1 MCPYRSWCG
10 VALLLW
16 PIGALC
22 AQETTKAGDDVP
34 PPDGAA
40 PKSVEQSPRPS
51 PRRIVVQTEET
62 NSADDS
68 EKASKPSEESASDAR
83 EDEIHF
89 TREIP
94 EDLGE
99 ALSLALGHNPL
110 LLVAEAKVREVQA
123 EYDQVSLSLVHDVTV
138 AFREYA
144 HEKKTLETL
153 NKSGRDV
160 VPARQIREG
169 QEKLERAKAR
179 LNYMLGIDTRPEGRW
194 KRLLL
199 TAKPTGTK
207 LVLRGELHSPSAE
220 IDMTEERRSPVA
232 QPRDAGEL
240 TISRELQAA
249 LNTTTDFDF
258 TEQPLS
264 EVLAY
269 LGERNDLQFLKKGN
283 LDIPVTANLKGV
295 TVQAALQAL
304 ADLTQTS
311 FVFRDYGILVVQH
324 PSEAETYRDS
334 NAPMIGP
341 AFLGRQPSGKPP
353 RHDGGKRE

>member
-1 MCPYRSWCG
+1 MCHYLSWCA
-10 VALLLW
+10 VALILW
-16 PIGALC
+16 PLGALC
-22 AQETTKAGDDVP
+22 AQETKKAGDDASP
-34 PPDGAA
+34 PGAA
-40 PKSVEQSPRPS
+40 VPKSAERQSTFAPRQPVVERD
-51 PRRIVVQTEET
+51 ET
-62 NSADDS
+62 KSGDDS
-68 EKASKPSEESASDAR
+68 KKASKPSEEDASDAR
-83 EDEIHF
+83 EDETHF

-94 EDLGE
+94 EDLGD

-110 LLVAEAKVREVQA
+110 LLVAEAKVREAQA
-123 EYDQVSLSLVHDVTV
+123 EYDQVSLSVVHDVTV

-153 NKSGRDV
+153 NKSGRGV

-169 QEKLERAKAR
+169 QENLERAKAR

-207 LVLRGELHSPSAE
+207 LVHRGALHSPSAE

-232 QPRDAGEL
+232 EPRDAGEQA
-240 TISRELQAA
+240 ISPELQKA
-249 LNTTTDFDF
+249 LQDKTDFDF
-258 TEQPLS
+258 SDQPLS
-264 EVLAY
+264 DVLDY
-269 LGERNDLQFLKKGN
+269 LGERNGIQFLKKDN
-283 LDIPVTANLKGV
+283 LDMPVTARLKGV
-295 TVQAALQAL
+295 TVEAALQAL

-341 AFLGRQPSGKPP
+341 AFLGRQSSGKPP
-353 RHDGGKRE
+353 HRDGAARQ

>member
-1 MCPYRSWCG
+1 MCEYRWLLCA
-10 VALLLW
+10 ALLLW
-16 PIGALC
+16 PFGALC
-22 AQETTKAGDDVP
+22 AQETKKADDDASP
-34 PPDGAA
+34 SGSAA
-40 PKSVEQSPRPS
+40 PKSVERQSPFA
-51 PRRIVVQTEET
+51 PRQPVLERDET
-62 NSADDS
+62 KSADGS
-68 EKASKPSEESASDAR
+68 KKASQPSEEGASDAR

-94 EDLGE
+94 DDLGE
-99 ALSLALGHNPL
+99 ALSLALGHNPQ

-123 EYDQVSLSLVHDVTV
+123 EYDQVSLSVVHEVTV

-144 HEKKTLETL
+144 HEKKTLETI

-169 QEKLERAKAR
+169 RENLERAKAR

-194 KRLLL
+194 TKVQLRLL
-199 TAKPTGTK
+199 AEPAP
-207 LVLRGELHSPSAE
+207 VQVAVRGAL
-220 IDMTEERRSPVA
+220 RSPVA

-240 TISRELQAA
+240 TISPELQAV
-249 LNTTTDFDF
+249 LNNMTDFDF

-264 EVLAY
+264 DVLDY
-269 LGERNDLQFLKKGN
+269 LGERNHLQFLKKGN
-283 LDIPVTANLKGV
+283 LDMPVTALLKQV

-324 PSEAETYRDS
+324 PSEAEIYRDS
-334 NAPMIGP
+334 NAAMIGP
-341 AFLGRQPSGKPP
+341 AFLGRQPSGKTPQ
-353 RHDGGKRE
+353 RDGGVRP

>member
-1 MCPYRSWCG
+1 MCQCRSWCC

-16 PIGALC
+16 PLGALC
-22 AQETTKAGDDVP
+22 AQETKKSGDDVP
-34 PPDGAA
+34 SPDAAA
-40 PKSVEQSPRPS
+40 PKSVERSPRPS
-51 PRRIVVQTEET
+51 PIRVVVQAEET
-62 NSADDS
+62 KSGDDA
-68 EKASKPSEESASDAR
+68 KNASKPSEESASDAG

-99 ALSLALGHNPL
+99 ALSLALSHNPL
-110 LLVAEAKVREVQA
+110 LLVAEAKVREAQA
-123 EYDQVSLSLVHDVTV
+123 EYDQVSLSVVHDVTV

-144 HEKKTLETL
+144 HEKKTLETI

-169 QEKLERAKAR
+169 QENLERAKAR

-207 LVLRGELHSPSAE
+207 LVLRGALHSPSAE
-220 IDMTEERRSPVA
+220 IDMTEERGSPVA
-232 QPRDAGEL
+232 QSRDVGEL

-249 LNTTTDFDF
+249 LNRTTDFDF

-264 EVLAY
+264 DVLDY
-269 LGERNDLQFLKKGN
+269 LGEINHIQFLKKGH
-283 LDIPVTANLKGV
+283 LDMPVTANLKGV

-341 AFLGRQPSGKPP
+341 AFLGRQPSGKPQ
-353 RHDGGKRE
+353 RRDGGARQ